1 MNGWNVAANPMYYSD
16 GFWQVEME
24 VEVGVYAYKF
34 VVDDKELVDPANSRQ
49 VPNGFGDYNSV
60 IEVGKRSSQPA
71 VLIPTEV
78 SGQRLSFRMES
89 FLPLDQ
95 IIGQLPSGQSTFTN
109 GKKSKSVF
117 SSRPMIINFWR
128 CGKIKP

>member
-34 VVDDKELVDPANSRQ
+34 VVDDKELVDPTNSRQ

-60 IEVGKRSSQPA
+60 IEVGREVVSRRS
-71 VLIPTEV
+71 
-78 SGQRLSFRMES
+78 
-89 FLPLDQ
+89 
-95 IIGQLPSGQSTFTN
+95 
-109 GKKSKSVF
+109 
-117 SSRPMIINFWR
+117 
-128 CGKIKP
+128 